1 MIIRITA
8 RRLATAKPQF
18 STIDG
23 NHMVLAVEMSTR
35 DMVDTIKA
43 IAATIPG
50 DTWKKAME
58 EINQEEVTI

>member
-1 MIIRITA
+1 MIIRLTA
-8 RRLATAKPQF
+8 RRLSTAKPQY
-18 STIDG
+18 SISDG

-43 IAATIPG
+43 IAAVVPG
-50 DTWKKAME
+50 DTWKRAME

>member
-1 MIIRITA
+1 MIIRLTA
-8 RRLATAKPQF
+8 RRLATAKPQS
-18 STIDG
+18 STTDG

-43 IAATIPG
+43 IAAVVPG
-50 DTWKKAME
+50 DTWKKAIE